1 MAIVG
6 TAGGTTQTAS
16 YDMEGADMSTT
27 AVDLATTIGPV
38 TIAADMFN
46 EVTLATTSSGGGQS
60 NEGSAADD
68 TGVTVSVDVPIGDAT
83 VALDNS
89 GNVILSGTWSGVTLS
104 HTVGS
109 GDRASEAI
117 GEIQNFRVPKV
128 PTARR
133 MILNFGDESATC
145 LSRNVVSGGPQL
157 VVELPMTV
165 QLPGGVTVTVLRDN
179 LCCNERLGGKA
190 SAWKPRAETEP
201 GMQPSGSKTGNG
213 PTTDGNRAT
222 KLFGIS

>member
-1 MAIVG
+1 LE
-6 TAGGTTQTAS
+6 TTGGDRIRDATFGMQNWKRTNHGRKPRNPLLRKAS
-16 YDMEGADMSTT
+16 G
-27 AVDLATTIGPV
+27 
-38 TIAADMFN
+38 
-46 EVTLATTSSGGGQS
+46 TLANRTLKLSKVL
-60 NEGSAADD
+60 
-68 TGVTVSVDVPIGDAT
+68 VT
-83 VALDNS
+83 N
-89 GNVILSGTWSGVTLS
+89 
-104 HTVGS
+104 S

-201 GMQPSGSKTGNG
+201 GLQPSGSKTGNG

>member
-1 MAIVG
+1 MDTVE
-6 TAGGTTQTAS
+6 S
-16 YDMEGADMSTT
+16 
-27 AVDLATTIGPV
+27 
-38 TIAADMFN
+38 IAADPRFVWKTAKKTVRFICLLCTH
-46 EVTLATTSSGGGQS
+46 EYCRSEKSGGGLLRKAS
-60 NEGSAADD
+60 GTLANRTLKPSKVL
-68 TGVTVSVDVPIGDAT
+68 VT
-83 VALDNS
+83 NS
-89 GNVILSGTWSGVTLS
+89 GDG
-104 HTVGS
+104 
-109 GDRASEAI
+109 ASEAI
-117 GEIQNFRVPKV
+117 GEIQDFRVLKV

-201 GMQPSGSKTGNG
+201 GLQPSGSKTGNG

-222 KLFGIS
+222 NSSELVETDLHGQNRIGK